1 MARLCL
7 LSLLSCLPLLSLPAA
22 HADQWEKRMASAFD
36 PPVAVQ
42 TIPANADTETGD
54 ELRCTAYR
62 DIVIRET
69 GTDTPAPGP
78 AAILPVGARR
88 PACATRPGARDIP
101 LRTENYSFVGRKGP
115 FLLFE
120 AADPNGAIPFVLLAS
135 GSGKVIYSDSMTE
148 DGIAA
153 VALDGGALH
162 IKFRRGI
169 NGPCSLAKIG
179 AKEGADCW
187 AKFVAAAAIP
197 PSVTPPPAKVCTVA
211 YSRNKAPPD
220 DPSLVFFDVD
230 IVVGLDGTSQLKAV
244 GTAGCSAMP

>member
-1 MARLCL
+1 MARRSL
-7 LSLLSCLPLLSLPAA
+7 LPLLALLSCLVLLRLPAA
-22 HADQWEKRMASAFD
+22 HAEQWKQRMASAFD
-36 PPVAVQ
+36 PPLSVQ
-42 TIPANADTETGD
+42 TVPAHSDAESGT

-78 AAILPVGARR
+78 AAILAVGARR
-88 PACATRPGARDIP
+88 PACAKPPGARDIA
-101 LRTENYSFVGRKGP
+101 LSTENYSFVGRKGP

-120 AADPNGAIPFVLLAS
+120 ATDPNGAIPFVLLAS
-135 GSGKVIYSDSMTE
+135 GTGKVIYSDSMTE

-153 VALDGGALH
+153 VALDDGALH

-169 NGPCSLAKIG
+169 NGPCSLAK
-179 AKEGADCW
+179 EGAACW

-197 PSVTPPPAKVCTVA
+197 PSVTPPPAKICTVA

-244 GTAGCSAMP
+244 GTAGCTAMP